1 MVESASLTLLKA
13 GAKAKAVDKE
23 LEKKTPAPPPPPA
36 DTPAD
41 DEVTVDVDTMSSA
54 ELDGLVSE
62 QELKVP
68 EEWTQWQAEA
78 KRDWLKKTF
87 GDVEY
92 DVGEKLEVDET
103 SNTVTTK
110 SLSEL
115 AEQAGESASTN
126 KATAEEAGVG
136 VQTAVSPE
144 AVNAVVA
151 SASPAK
157 KKAAKKSKSTA
168 VSTEVAKE
176 GEIVEADVLQ
186 DLVHEI
192 ENMKEPQAV
201 KLIADLMEQTEVATF
216 RIGGLL
222 SLVQANGWFQPFAS
236 LREFVE
242 TKYGIGYRKAVY
254 WIEIYNR
261 LSNASIPWAKVKDVG
276 WTKLQII
283 AAVLTQENVDE
294 WVAIAG
300 QQNTVTLVETVKNAK
315 AKNAQGQVTDETSKT
330 VTTMSFKVH
339 SDQKSTIEAA
349 IDKAKGQS
357 GTDVGTVALE
367 FICLD
372 FMGGQTLA
380 ERMKKA
386 GVENALKALEAAF
399 PGMNFDVSMAEEA
412 SA

>member
-1 MVESASLTLLKA
+1 MVESASLTLLKNA
-13 GAKAKAVDKE
+13 GKAKAVDKE
-23 LEKKTPAPPPPPA
+23 LEKQKPAPPPPSA
-36 DTPAD
+36 ETPAD

-62 QELKVP
+62 QELTVP
-68 EEWTQWQAEA
+68 DEWTQWQAEA
-78 KRDWLKKTF
+78 KREWLKKTF
-87 GDVEY
+87 GEVEY
-92 DVGEKLEVDET
+92 DVGEKIEVMSDTDPDEPP
-103 SNTVTTK
+103 K
-110 SLSEL
+110 SIAEL
-115 AEQAGESASTN
+115 AEQAGEPQAVAADADSNAGSTQSDVP
-126 KATAEEAGVG
+126 A
-136 VQTAVSPE
+136 VQPSPKE
-144 AVNAVVA
+144 
-151 SASPAK
+151 K
-157 KKAAKKSKSTA
+157 KKGGSKKSKSTA
-168 VSTEVAKE
+168 VSTEVAKD
-176 GEIVEADVLQ
+176 GEIVAADLLQ

-222 SLVQANGWFQPFAS
+222 SLVQANGWFQPFSS

-294 WVAIAG
+294 WVVIAG
-300 QQNTVTLVETVKNAK
+300 QQNVVTLVETVKNAK
-315 AKNAQGQVTDETSKT
+315 AKNSQTSITGETSKT

-339 SDQKSTIEAA
+339 SDQKATIEAA

-367 FICLD
+367 FICIE
-372 FMGGQTLA
+372 FMGGNTLA

-386 GVENALKALEAAF
+386 GVENALKALEQAF
-399 PGMNFDVSMAEEA
+399 PGMNFDVSMADQDEA
-412 SA
+412 AA

>member
-1 MVESASLTLLKA
+1 
-13 GAKAKAVDKE
+13 
-23 LEKKTPAPPPPPA
+23 
-36 DTPAD
+36 
-41 DEVTVDVDTMSSA
+41 MSSA

-62 QELKVP
+62 QELQVP

-78 KRDWLKKTF
+78 KREWLKKTF

-92 DVGEKLEVDET
+92 DVGEKIEVMSDTDASEPP
-103 SNTVTTK
+103 K
-110 SLSEL
+110 SLAEL
-115 AEQAGESASTN
+115 AEQAGEPPRSTLTRSGSAAGSTQSASRRFSHRP
-126 KATAEEAGVG
+126 KRRRRAAARSPSPRRYRPRSPRTARSSRP
-136 VQTAVSPE
+136 TL
-144 AVNAVVA
+144 
-151 SASPAK
+151 
-157 KKAAKKSKSTA
+157 
-168 VSTEVAKE
+168 
-176 GEIVEADVLQ
+176 LQ

-222 SLVQANGWFQPFAS
+222 SLVQANGWFQPFS
-236 LREFVE
+236 SFREFVE

-315 AKNAQGQVTDETSKT
+315 AKNAQTSITDETSKT

-339 SDQKSTIEAA
+339 GDQKV
-349 IDKAKGQS
+349 DHRRGDRQGQ
-357 GTDVGTVALE
+357 GPVRHRRRHGGPGVHLPRLHGRRDPGRAHEEGRRRERPQGPRTGFPRHE
-367 FICLD
+367 F
-372 FMGGQTLA
+372 
-380 ERMKKA
+380 
-386 GVENALKALEAAF
+386 
-399 PGMNFDVSMAEEA
+399 
-412 SA
+412 